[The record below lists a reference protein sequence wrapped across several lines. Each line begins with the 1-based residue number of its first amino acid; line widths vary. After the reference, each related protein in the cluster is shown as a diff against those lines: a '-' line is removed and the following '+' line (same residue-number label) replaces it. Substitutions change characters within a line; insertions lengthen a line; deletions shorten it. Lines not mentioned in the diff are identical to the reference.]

1 MIKIKNYIIRVCTI
15 LAVFLIFFSLAGCSY
30 MQYTSSAEKYIKS
43 RDYYNA
49 VLKLCYALN
58 DNPKYDK
65 AINLIVS
72 VYPQAI
78 RAEEDDIENVKASS
92 DKFKWDSVV
101 EKYDRIFNMQK
112 AIKELP
118 EIIDKKSETIVKF
131 EIKNY
136 DDVYAAS
143 KDNAAE
149 GHYLEG
155 KKLAQKTEDREAQKS
170 AAKEF
175 KKAVWFVA
183 GYKDSE
189 QLYEKA
195 RKSGMCRM
203 IIYFEDKSGASV
215 SGLSVVDAINDK
227 AVSSVF
233 DDKASQEFLEIV
245 ERGELDKI
253 IAEMNLS
260 NRDEFDDK
268 TAVSLG
274 ELSGANEILLGKITG
289 ITYSQPATVSGSY
302 QETAEIKTGE
312 KITGYYED
320 GTPKKEAV
328 YTKISATVT
337 KYSMSSSVKITGS
350 YKIIE
355 IKTSKVKELKQITEE
370 TSFSESW
377 GTFSGDERALS
388 STSKNL
394 CKKSKPTPPTREEM
408 ISDTAYKIGA
418 SLGKFIITYAK

>member
-1 MIKIKNYIIRVCTI
+1 MVKFKNNIRKICRVLTI
-15 LAVFLIFFSLAGCSY
+15 FLLIFALASCSY
-30 MQYTSSAEKYIKS
+30 MQYTSSAEKHIKS

-58 DNPKYDK
+58 ENPKYDK
-65 AINLIVS
+65 AINLIAG
-72 VYPQAI
+72 VYPKAI
-78 RAEEDDIENVKASS
+78 KAEEDDIENIKASS

-101 EKYDRIFNMQK
+101 AKYDRILNMQK
-112 AIKELP
+112 SVAELP
-118 EIIDKKSETIVKF
+118 ELINKKSETIVKF
-131 EIKNY
+131 EMKNY
-136 DDVYAAS
+136 EGAYVAS
-143 KDNAAE
+143 KNNAAE

-155 KKLAQKTEDREAQKS
+155 KRLALKTEDREAQKS

-175 KKAVWFVA
+175 KKAVGFVA

-274 ELSGANEILLGKITG
+274 ELSGANEILFGKITG
-289 ITYSQPATVSGSY
+289 ITYSRPVTVSNSY

-312 KITGYYED
+312 KIVGYYED
-320 GTPKKEAV
+320 GTPKKAPI
-328 YTKISATVT
+328 YTKISATFT
-337 KYSMSSSVKITGS
+337 KHSMNSSVKITGS

-355 IKTSKVKELKQITEE
+355 IKTSKIKELKQITEE
-370 TSFSESW
+370 TSFSDSW

-388 STSKNL
+388 FASKNL
-394 CKKSKPTPPTREEM
+394 CKKGQPIPPSREE
-408 ISDTAYKIGA
+408 
-418 SLGKFIITYAK
+418 